1 MRSVGASAISAA
13 TAASRPS
20 RMSSS
25 WLLKVT
31 ALEYESV
38 CGICG
43 IASSRGPVDPGR
55 LAEMSATLVHRGPDS
70 DGVFLDGGVGLAAR
84 RLSIIDVE
92 GGDQPIA
99 NEDGTVHV
107 VQNGEIYNHAEL
119 RRGLEAAGH
128 RFRTRCD
135 TEVLVHLYEEHGDDF
150 ARRLRGMFAIA
161 LWEGRGAG
169 RLVLARD
176 RFGIKPLLYRHV
188 AGELAFASELRALPR
203 GEIDLNALE
212 AFLAFN
218 SIPAPLTIFREVRK
232 LPAGHVLLWEGGR
245 VVLRRYARPR
255 PAAASELRGEEDAEL
270 VEELRARLR
279 DSVRAHLVSDVRADR

>member
-13 TAASRPS
+13 TAARRPS
-20 RMSSS
+20 RISSS

-70 DGVFLDGGVGLAAR
+70 DGSFVEGGVGLSAR
-84 RLSIIDVE
+84 RLSIIDLE

-107 VQNGEIYNHAEL
+107 VQNGEIYNHEEL
-119 RRGLEAAGH
+119 RRGMLP
-128 RFRTRCD
+128 
-135 TEVLVHLYEEHGDDF
+135 
-150 ARRLRGMFAIA
+150 IA
-161 LWEGRGAG
+161 VWEGRGAG
-169 RLVLARD
+169 RLVLARG
-176 RFGIKPLLYRHV
+176 RFGIKPLLYRHSG
-188 AGELAFASELRALPR
+188 GELAFASELRALPR
-203 GEIDLNALE
+203 GEIDLDALE

-218 SIPAPLTIFREVRK
+218 SIPAPLTIFRDCRK
-232 LPAGHVLLWEGGR
+232 LPAGPAPPPGDGG
-245 VVLRRYARPR
+245 
-255 PAAASELRGEEDAEL
+255 
-270 VEELRARLR
+270 
-279 DSVRAHLVSDVRADR
+279 